1 MNTPQSAEAESKFSD
16 NAITYTNT
24 ASRVTFTFGHTY
36 GVLVSANGKL
46 NYLSE
51 SQAEDFAL
59 ALEEAGY
66 RVVA

>member
-1 MNTPQSAEAESKFSD
+1 MSQSTEAEFPD

-24 ASRVTFTFGHTY
+24 ASRVTFTFGHTH